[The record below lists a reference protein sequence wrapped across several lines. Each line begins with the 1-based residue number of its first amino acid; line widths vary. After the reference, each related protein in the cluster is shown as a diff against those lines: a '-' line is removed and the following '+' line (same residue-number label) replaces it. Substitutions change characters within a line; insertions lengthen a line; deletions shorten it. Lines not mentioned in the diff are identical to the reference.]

1 MRFEFDPA
9 KLATNVAKHGVWFS
23 AADDFAW
30 KSRRSKSTTSR
41 KSYGESRLCATGL
54 VGTRLL
60 VLVFTLRESA
70 VRIISLRKANQREVR
85 RYVRNA

>member
-1 MRFEFDPA
+1 MGF
-9 KLATNVAKHGVWFS
+9 GS
-23 AADDFAW
+23 ALRTISSG
-30 KSRRSKSTTSR
+30 KPRRSKSTTSR

-54 VGTRLL
+54 VGTRLF
-60 VLVFTLRESA
+60 VLMFTLRESA

>member
-9 KLATNVAKHGVWFS
+9 KLAANVAKHGVCFS
-23 AADDFAW
+23 AMDDFEWETAHIDID
-30 KSRRSKSTTSR
+30 SR